1 MFLLKFLT
9 NFATLAHHERK
20 HSEKI
25 NIKMTSS
32 YWIYTDL
39 MVFCVALVLTGI
51 IIPQILLIAFSKK
64 LFDEVDERKIH
75 KGIVPRLGGIA
86 FLPAIIFSICLV
98 LAVNFSLGIT
108 DSSNAF
114 DCCEQS
120 IMYLM
125 CAEMLMFLVG
135 IADDLI
141 GVRYKAKFVS
151 QILSAVF
158 ICASGAYIHSMGGV
172 LWINDLPSWI
182 GWCISGFFVVYIVNA
197 INLIDGI
204 DGLASGLSGIALIF
218 YGVLLTLAHE
228 WVLALLAWAQ
238 LGTLVPFFYYNVF
251 GNPQKR
257 KKIFMGDTG
266 SLTVGMILA
275 FIALSVTNINA
286 SEVTKDYNLLVL
298 AFSPLLIPAFDVV
311 RVYFHRIRQH
321 RNPFLPDKCHI
332 HHKLLALGLNQ
343 RASLCVILLA
353 AVMFMLINVSLS
365 PYISASL
372 LLAGDVIIWL
382 FGNLSITR
390 AIRKKE
396 IKLNTKL
403 YE

>member
-1 MFLLKFLT
+1 M
-9 NFATLAHHERK
+9 A
-20 HSEKI
+20 
-25 NIKMTSS
+25 SS

-39 MVFCVALVLTGI
+39 AVFCVALLLTGI

-75 KGIVPRLGGIA
+75 KGVVPRLGGIA

-98 LAVNFSLGIT
+98 IAVNISFGIF
-108 DSSNAF
+108 DSYEVFA
-114 DCCEQS
+114 DCSQS
-120 IMYLM
+120 ILYLL

-151 QILSAVF
+151 QILAALF
-158 ICASGAYIHSMGGV
+158 ICASGAYIHDMEGI
-172 LWINDLPSWI
+172 LWIDELPSWL
-182 GWCISGFFVVYIVNA
+182 GWCLSGFFVVYIVNA

-218 YGVLLTLAHE
+218 YGIVLANAHE
-228 WVLALLAWAQ
+228 WVLSLLVWAQ

-266 SLTVGMILA
+266 SLTVGMLLA
-275 FIALSVTNINA
+275 FIALSVTNIDA
-286 SEVTKDYNLLVL
+286 PDVTKDYNQLVL
-298 AFSPLLIPAFDVV
+298 AFSPLIIPAFDVV
-311 RVYFHRIRQH
+311 RVYLHRIRQH

-332 HHKLLALGLNQ
+332 HHKLLALGLDQ
-343 RASLCVILLA
+343 RASLCAILLS
-353 AVMFMLINVSLS
+353 AVIFMLVNISLS
-365 PYISASL
+365 PYVSATWL
-372 LLAGDVIIWL
+372 LVGDVVLWL
-382 FGNLSITR
+382 CGNILITR
-390 AIRKKE
+390 AIRRKE
-396 IKLNTKL
+396 ARMNTSL

>member
-1 MFLLKFLT
+1 MAPLDLIVLT
-9 NFATLAHHERK
+9 ETRME
-20 HSEKI
+20 S
-25 NIKMTSS
+25 T
-32 YWIYTDL
+32 YWIYTDIA
-39 MVFCVALVLTGI
+39 VFVIALLLTGI

-98 LAVNFSLGIT
+98 LAVNLSFEMA
-108 DSSNAF
+108 DSASYFEN
-114 DCCEQS
+114 CSKQ
-120 IMYLM
+120 IMYLL

-141 GVRYKAKFVS
+141 GVRYKAKFVC
-151 QILSAVF
+151 QIICAIF
-158 ICASGAYIHSMGGV
+158 ICASGAYIDNMWGV
-172 LWINDLPSWI
+172 LWIGQLPSWL
-182 GWCISGFFVVYIVNA
+182 GWLISGFVVVYIVNA

-218 YGVLLTLAHE
+218 YGIVLTLANE
-228 WVLALLAWAQ
+228 WALSLLVWAQ

-251 GNPQKR
+251 GNPKKR

-266 SLTVGMILA
+266 SLTVGIMLS
-275 FIALSVTNINA
+275 FIALSVTNIEA
-286 SEVTKDYNLLVL
+286 PDVTKDYNLLVL
-298 AFSPLLIPAFDVV
+298 AFSPLIIPAFDVV

-332 HHKLLALGLNQ
+332 HHKLLALGLSQ
-343 RASLCVILLA
+343 RASLCAILLS
-353 AVMFMLINVSLS
+353 AVLFMLVNISLS
-365 PYISASL
+365 PWVSATWL
-372 LLAGDVIIWL
+372 ILGDVLLWL
-382 FGNLSITR
+382 CGNLLITH

-396 IKLNTKL
+396 ARMHTSL

>member
-1 MFLLKFLT
+1 MEL
-9 NFATLAHHERK
+9 
-20 HSEKI
+20 
-25 NIKMTSS
+25 S
-32 YWIYTDL
+32 YWIYTD
-39 MVFCVALVLTGI
+39 MAVFFVALVLTGI

-75 KGIVPRLGGIA
+75 KGVVPRLGGIA

-98 LAVNFSLGIT
+98 LAVNISFGWS
-108 DSSNAF
+108 DSAAIFANCS
-114 DCCEQS
+114 QS
-120 IMYLM
+120 IMYLL
-125 CAEMLMFLVG
+125 CAEMLIFLVG

-141 GVRYKAKFVS
+141 GVRYKAKFVC
-151 QILSAVF
+151 QILCAIF
-158 ICASGAYIHSMGGV
+158 ICASGTYIHNMTGV
-172 LWINDLPSWI
+172 LWIEELPAWL

-218 YGVLLTLAHE
+218 YGIVLTLAQE
-228 WVLALLAWAQ
+228 WVFALLVWAQ

-251 GNPQKR
+251 GNPKKR

-266 SLTVGMILA
+266 SLTVGMLLA
-275 FIALSVTNINA
+275 FIALSVTNISA
-286 SEVTKDYNLLVL
+286 QDVTKEYNQLVL
-298 AFSPLLIPAFDVV
+298 AFSPLIIPAFDVV

-343 RASLCVILLA
+343 RASLCAILLS
-353 AVMFMLINVSLS
+353 AVIFMLVNVLLS
-365 PYISASL
+365 PYISATL
-372 LLAGDVIIWL
+372 LLAGDVFLWL
-382 FGNLSITR
+382 CGNLLITR

-396 IKLNTKL
+396 ARLNTSL